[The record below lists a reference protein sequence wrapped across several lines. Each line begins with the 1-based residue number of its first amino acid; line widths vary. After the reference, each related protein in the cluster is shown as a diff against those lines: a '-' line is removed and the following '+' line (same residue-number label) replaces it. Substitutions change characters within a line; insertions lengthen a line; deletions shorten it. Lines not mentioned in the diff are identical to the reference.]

1 MSGRKSRRKG
11 AAGERE
17 AAQALTEAT
26 GKAWRRGLGQARK
39 GGAEI
44 PDLICEEAPALHVEV
59 KRGKRPSLW
68 AAREQ
73 AQADCAVSGRT
84 PMVLA
89 RKDRDSW
96 VVLCDLE
103 QLRILAR
110 MLFL

>member
-1 MSGRKSRRKG
+1 MSGKKSRRKG

-17 AAQALTEAT
+17 AAAALTEAT
-26 GKAWRRGLGQARK
+26 GLQWSRGLGQARK

-44 PDLICEEAPALHVEV
+44 PDLVCEQAPSVHVEV

-68 AAREQ
+68 AARAQ

-103 QLRILAR
+103 HLRLLAR
-110 MLFL
+110 LLL